1 MKLKENKK
9 ADKKETSL
17 SEKTWNMVKDVATNE
32 KKVNGQMLF
41 ICKNTF
47 DIFKNGNMDL
57 APYFGEKINNVL
69 SIFGFGEKLFGLMSK
84 IFLIFNFQLAKIVN
98 RL

>member
-32 KKVNGQMLF
+32 KKVNGQM
-41 ICKNTF
+41 IMIGPAKNVCSG
-47 DIFKNGNMDL
+47 I
-57 APYFGEKINNVL
+57 IND
-69 SIFGFGEKLFGLMSK
+69 
-84 IFLIFNFQLAKIVN
+84 
-98 RL
+98 